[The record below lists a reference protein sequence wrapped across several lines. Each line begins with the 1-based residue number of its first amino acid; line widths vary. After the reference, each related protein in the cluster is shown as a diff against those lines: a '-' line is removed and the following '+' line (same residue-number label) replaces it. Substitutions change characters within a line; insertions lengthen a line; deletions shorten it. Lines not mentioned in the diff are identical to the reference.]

1 MPGGQQQPS
10 VLSRVGSELG
20 REAIGSVKGVGN
32 DAVTAYHIARGTL
45 DEPEDAT
52 ETLVRN
58 TGGPSA
64 LVAYRGAKGIVDSV
78 KNYATARKDDFQ
90 EAKLNVLQ
98 ALEHVKS
105 SDWQNA
111 VADIVGAGSD
121 VIGRDPMG
129 QIGKEISAGI
139 RPGGDLATPLTKAG
153 VLAGTLV
160 GMKKPEVAGEAGEA
174 VGKIPGKIAEKAG
187 DIREGIGN
195 KYHLPE
201 GGKEGES
208 ELTPGAKAMSRAAG
222 TAAGGAIGASVG
234 NWPGAVVGGTA
245 GGLAGPTMFERMFP
259 ESAERI
265 AARKEFLNTK
275 TLTEAQEE
283 AIKENETFD
292 AAKQKEVEQQEK
304 EINDAK
310 KARDDHYNEM
320 AEGIMRR
327 GKDIDKMEADAVKA
341 ENAAERARRST
352 VVGKEPIGPEVPPEL
367 DYEARAQELMQ
378 RQKEQDAL
386 DKDAT
391 QKRKEVEAE
400 KEKSNKAYQDDL
412 KKQQDL
418 HDQFAKKG
426 TRLRKVSSEGTC
438 RQSKIGRFVLQVK
451 GQSRW
456 RRRGIANR
464 EDYTFP

>member
-1 MPGGQQQPS
+1 
-10 VLSRVGSELG
+10 
-20 REAIGSVKGVGN
+20 
-32 DAVTAYHIARGTL
+32 
-45 DEPEDAT
+45 
-52 ETLVRN
+52 
-58 TGGPSA
+58 
-64 LVAYRGAKGIVDSV
+64 
-78 KNYATARKDDFQ
+78 
-90 EAKLNVLQ
+90 
-98 ALEHVKS
+98 
-105 SDWQNA
+105 
-111 VADIVGAGSD
+111 
-121 VIGRDPMG
+121 
-129 QIGKEISAGI
+129 
-139 RPGGDLATPLTKAG
+139 
-153 VLAGTLV
+153 
-160 GMKKPEVAGEAGEA
+160 
-174 VGKIPGKIAEKAG
+174 
-187 DIREGIGN
+187 
-195 KYHLPE
+195 
-201 GGKEGES
+201 
-208 ELTPGAKAMSRAAG
+208 
-222 TAAGGAIGASVG
+222 
-234 NWPGAVVGGTA
+234 
-245 GGLAGPTMFERMFP
+245 MFERMFP

-418 HDQFAKKG
+418 HDQFAKKVQG
-426 TRLRKVSSEGTC
+426 YEKS
-438 RQSKIGRFVLQVK
+438 RQKELADNQKLADLFFKSKGKAAGGGGELPTGK
-451 GQSRW
+451 LHL
-456 RRRGIANR
+456 
-464 EDYTFP
+464 P